1 MVKEYSKYQDGE
13 KNLSEHFKVKEF
25 ACHDGTDKILIEND
39 MIYALERFREYV
51 ENPVEINSAY
61 RTASYNKQIGG
72 ATNSYHIYGRAMDI
86 QFSYYWKYL
95 DSIEKMACFFN
106 TIGMRG
112 IIKYSWGCHVDN
124 RDTSY
129 HANSNGKYCTFGKVN
144 IPLYENLKFGD
155 SNNNVG
161 LLQFMLKYKFGYELS
176 VDSKWGNE
184 TDWIVRDFQRI
195 KGLKVDGIVGQDT
208 WSKLID

>member
-25 ACHDGTDKILIEND
+25 ACYDGTDKILIEND
-39 MIYALERFREYV
+39 LIYAIERFREYV

-72 ATNSYHIYGRAMDI
+72 ATNSYHIYGRAFDV
-86 QFSYYWKYL
+86 QFSYYWNYL
-95 DSIEKMACFFN
+95 DTIEKMACFFN

-112 IIKYSWGCHVDN
+112 IIKYSWGCHIDN

-129 HANSNGKYCTFGKVN
+129 HANSNGKYYTFGKVN
-144 IPLYENLKFGD
+144 IPIYESMKIGD

-161 LLQFMLKYKFGYELS
+161 LLQFILKYKFGYEID
-176 VDSKWGNE
+176 VDGKFGNQTE
-184 TDWIVRDFQRI
+184 NIVKDFQNLMHI
-195 KGLKVDGIVGQDT
+195 GVDGIVYTET
-208 WSKLID
+208 WLKLIA